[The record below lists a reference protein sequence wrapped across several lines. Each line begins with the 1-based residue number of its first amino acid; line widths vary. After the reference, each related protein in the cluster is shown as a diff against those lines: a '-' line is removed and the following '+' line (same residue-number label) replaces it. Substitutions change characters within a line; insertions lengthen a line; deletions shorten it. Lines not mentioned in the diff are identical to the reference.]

1 MSDRV
6 IGNLANPVAS
16 ADVGLLLEGTYPY
29 VSGGV
34 SSWVHQ
40 IINGFPDLTFAI
52 CFLGSRRQDYS
63 EKKFVLPA
71 NVVHLEEHY
80 LSESGVAPPVM
91 QPRDDVEMFDLN
103 QELHDYFR
111 APEALDSRGAVVL
124 ETMAAEL
131 QGRMNPSQF
140 LYTEASWNYTT
151 DQYKE
156 RCTDPS
162 FVDYFWT
169 VRTMHTPIW
178 VLSNVVE
185 KFPPV
190 RVYHTVST
198 GYAGFLG
205 ALLKRRYGKSLIL
218 SEHGIYTKER
228 RIDLYAARWIADN
241 RTVLQRDPT
250 QSGYFRSMWIRFFEA
265 LGRMC
270 YDASDQ
276 IIALYEANRL
286 RQIQDGAKAERT
298 SNIANGIDIVRFGAL
313 RALRPDTVPPIMCLI
328 GRVVPI
334 KDIKTYIRATRVMV
348 SRRPDVQAWI
358 AGPEE
363 ESPDY
368 AIECRELVKSL
379 GLEDHVKFLGF
390 QKLTDLLPQI
400 GLVVLSSISEALPLV
415 LLEGYAAGVPAVS
428 TDVGSCRQLIYG
440 LDDEDKALGA
450 SGAVV
455 GIADAQALAEAALHF
470 LNDPVAW
477 HNAAQAGI
485 LRVERYYTHPIM
497 FARYRAVYDLALNP
511 PPAAKGAEPDLSDKP
526 GGCPLSISPPASTAD
541 SQLDSLNTE
550 IHEQPP
556 PVRRPKLQSRTRS
569 IRPDRVEAGRPD
581 ASSIDVIV

>member
-1 MSDRV
+1 MTNQRTPDATRTP
-6 IGNLANPVAS
+6 I

-52 CFLGSRRQDYS
+52 CFLGSRAQDYGD
-63 EKKFVLPA
+63 KKFQLPP
-71 NVVHLEEHY
+71 NVVHIEEHY
-80 LSESGVAPPVM
+80 LYEGEGTPPVTP
-91 QPRDDVEMFDLN
+91 QRGDREMFELN
-103 QELHDYFR
+103 RELHEYFR
-111 APEALDSRGAVVL
+111 APEGSAGRGGDVL
-124 ETMAAEL
+124 GRMTGEL
-131 QGRMNPSQF
+131 QGRMDRSQF
-140 LYTEASWNYTT
+140 LYSEASWNYITE
-151 DQYKE
+151 QYRE
-156 RCTDPS
+156 RSTDPS

-178 VLSNVVE
+178 TLAAVAE
-185 KFPPV
+185 TFPAV
-190 RVYHTVST
+190 RCYHSVST

-205 ALLKRRYGKSLIL
+205 ALLKRRWERPLIL

-241 RTVLQRDPT
+241 RTLLQRDAT
-250 QSGYFRSMWIRFFEA
+250 QAGYFRTMWIRFFEA

-286 RQIQDGAKAERT
+286 RQVQDGADARRT
-298 SNIANGIDIVRFGAL
+298 SNIPNGIDVVRFGAL
-313 RALRPDTVPPIMCLI
+313 RALRPQKVPPIMCLI

-334 KDIKTYIRATRVMV
+334 KDVKTYIRATRTMAN
-348 SRRPDVQAWI
+348 RFPGIQAWI

-368 AIECRELVKSL
+368 AAECKDLVASL
-379 GLEDHVKFLGF
+379 GLQDNVKFLGF

-415 LLEGYAAGVPAVS
+415 ILEGYAAGVPTVS

-440 LDDEDKALGA
+440 LDDEDQALGA
-450 SGAVV
+450 SGEVV
-455 GIADAQALAEAALHF
+455 GIADPQALAEAALR
-470 LNDPVAW
+470 LLGDEAAW
-477 HNAAQAGI
+477 HKAAQAGMA
-485 LRVERYYTHPIM
+485 RVERYYTHPVM
-497 FARYRAVYDLALNP
+497 FARYRAVYDRALGRAGAAP
-511 PPAAKGAEPDLSDKP
+511 PEPPDL
-526 GGCPLSISPPASTAD
+526 
-541 SQLDSLNTE
+541 
-550 IHEQPP
+550 
-556 PVRRPKLQSRTRS
+556 
-569 IRPDRVEAGRPD
+569 
-581 ASSIDVIV
+581 DVVLEG

>member
-1 MSDRV
+1 MSDTKPDHLETVSQDRP
-6 IGNLANPVAS
+6 L

-40 IINGFPDLTFAI
+40 IINGFPDLTFAL
-52 CFLGSRRQDYS
+52 CFLGSRKQDYG
-63 EKKFVLPA
+63 EKKFQLPP

-80 LSESGVAPPVM
+80 LNEAGGAPPIVKAKGDK
-91 QPRDDVEMFDLN
+91 PMFELN
-103 QELHDYFR
+103 RELHDYFR
-111 APEALDSRGAVVL
+111 DPK
-124 ETMAAEL
+124 TMAQRGGQLLEQMASEL
-131 QGRMNPSQF
+131 EGRMNRSQF
-140 LYTEASWNYTT
+140 LYTEASWNYLTG
-151 DQYKE
+151 QYKE

-178 VLSNVVE
+178 VLSNIVE
-185 KFPPV
+185 TFPAV
-190 RVYHTVST
+190 RCYHSVST

-205 ALLKRRYGKSLIL
+205 ALLKRRHGKSLIL

-241 RTVLQRDPT
+241 RTMLQRDAT
-250 QSGYFRSMWIRFFEA
+250 QAGYFRTMWIRFFEA

-286 RQIQDGAKAERT
+286 RQVQDGARAERT
-298 SNIANGIDIVRFGAL
+298 SNIANGIDVVRFGAL
-313 RALRPDTVPPIMCLI
+313 RALRPGTIPPVMCLI

-334 KDIKTYIRATRVMV
+334 KDIKTYIRATRVMAG
-348 SRRPDVQAWI
+348 RQPDIQAWI

-368 AIECRELVKSL
+368 ARECHELVVSL
-379 GLEDHVKFLGF
+379 GLENNVKFLGF

-415 LLEGYAAGVPAVS
+415 ILEGYAAGVPTVS
-428 TDVGSCRQLIYG
+428 TDVGSCAQLIYG
-440 LDDEDKALGA
+440 LGDEDIALGA

-455 GIADAQALAEAALHF
+455 GIADPQALAEAALG
-470 LNDPVAW
+470 LLMDADAW
-477 HNAAQAGI
+477 HKAAAAGI
-485 LRVERYYTHPIM
+485 ARVERYYTHPVM
-497 FARYRAVYDLALNP
+497 FGRYRAVYDQALAGP
-511 PPAAKGAEPDLSDKP
+511 TVSGSFAQCPVQAAPTVNTQPEDMEDVEDELIDELIDELMQEQSDEPLAPIGVD
-526 GGCPLSISPPASTAD
+526 I
-541 SQLDSLNTE
+541 
-550 IHEQPP
+550 
-556 PVRRPKLQSRTRS
+556 KL
-569 IRPDRVEAGRPD
+569 
-581 ASSIDVIV
+581 

>member
-1 MSDRV
+1 MFEKVSDKAPGKV
-6 IGNLANPVAS
+6 S

-52 CFLGSRRQDYS
+52 CFLGSRRQDYG
-63 EKKFVLPA
+63 EKKFQLPA

-80 LSESGVAPPVM
+80 LSEAGGAPPVAAM
-91 QPRDDVEMFDLN
+91 AGDSEMFDVN
-103 QELHDYFR
+103 RELHAYFR
-111 APEALDSRGAVVL
+111 EPKRLAERGAAVL
-124 ETMAAEL
+124 EQLSGEL
-131 QGRMNPSQF
+131 EGRMDRSQF
-140 LYTEASWNYTT
+140 LYTEASWNYTAE
-151 DQYKE
+151 QYKE
-156 RCTDPS
+156 HCTDPS

-178 VLSNVVE
+178 VLSAIVE
-185 KFPPV
+185 NFPSV
-190 RVYHTVST
+190 RCYHTVST

-205 ALLKRRYGKSLIL
+205 ALLKRRHGKSLIL

-250 QSGYFRSMWIRFFEA
+250 QAGYFRALWIRFFEA

-276 IIALYEANRL
+276 VIALYEANRL
-286 RQIQDGAKAERT
+286 RQILDGAQAART
-298 SNIANGIDIVRFGAL
+298 SNIANGIDVVRFGAL
-313 RALRPDTVPPIMCLI
+313 RALRPDAIPPIMCLI

-334 KDIKTYIRATRVMV
+334 KDIKTFIRATRIMA
-348 SRRPDVQAWI
+348 SRRPDIEAWI

-368 AIECRELVKSL
+368 VLECRELVKSL
-379 GLEDHVKFLGF
+379 GLENNVKFLGF
-390 QKLTDLLPQI
+390 QKLTELLPKI

-440 LDDEDKALGA
+440 LDEEDKALGA

-455 GIADAQALAEAALHF
+455 GIADPQALAEAALHF
-470 LNDPVAW
+470 LTDAPAW
-477 HNAAQAGI
+477 HAAAQAGI
-485 LRVERYYTHPIM
+485 ARVQRYYTHPVM
-497 FARYRAVYDLALNP
+497 FGRYRAVYDKALLGPLAAGEL
-511 PPAAKGAEPDLSDKP
+511 AQAGEARSEAVREPKP
-526 GGCPLSISPPASTAD
+526 EPLHEPQPESTLDNTVETAIGKASIT
-541 SQLDSLNTE
+541 
-550 IHEQPP
+550 
-556 PVRRPKLQSRTRS
+556 
-569 IRPDRVEAGRPD
+569 
-581 ASSIDVIV
+581 DVDVML

>member
-1 MSDRV
+1 MY
-6 IGNLANPVAS
+6 NLPHDTS
-16 ADVGLLLEGTYPY
+16 GSGSLPPKADVGLLLEGTYPY

-40 IINGFPDLTFAI
+40 IINGFPELTFAI
-52 CFLGSRRQDYS
+52 CFLGSRKQDYGD
-63 EKKFVLPA
+63 KKFQLPP

-80 LSESGVAPPVM
+80 LNEASGAPAIAPL
-91 QPRDDVEMFDLN
+91 RGNADMFELN
-103 QELHDYFR
+103 AELHDYFR
-111 APEALDSRGAVVL
+111 APAALAERGATVL
-124 ETMAAEL
+124 AQMTSEL
-131 QGRMNPSQF
+131 QGRMDWSQL
-140 LYTEASWNYTT
+140 LYSEASWNYITE
-151 DQYKE
+151 QYQQ

-178 VLSNVVE
+178 VLSSIVE

-190 RVYHTVST
+190 RCYHSVST

-205 ALLKRRYGKSLIL
+205 ALLKRRHGKSLIL

-241 RTVLQRDPT
+241 RTLLQRDPT
-250 QSGYFRSMWIRFFEA
+250 QSGYFRTMWIRFFEA

-286 RQIQDGAKAERT
+286 RQIQDGARAERT
-298 SNIANGIDIVRFGAL
+298 SNIANGIDVVRFGAL
-313 RALRPDTVPPIMCLI
+313 RTLRPATIPPIMCLI

-334 KDIKTYIRATRVMV
+334 KDIKTYIRATRVMA
-348 SRRPDVQAWI
+348 SRQPDVQAWI

-368 AIECRELVKSL
+368 AAECHALVKSL
-379 GLEDHVKFLGF
+379 GLENNVKFLGF

-415 LLEGYAAGVPAVS
+415 ILEGYAAGVPTVT
-428 TDVGSCRQLIYG
+428 TDVGSCRQLVYG
-440 LDDEDKALGA
+440 LDEEDQLLGA

-455 GIADAQALAEAALHF
+455 GIADPQALAEAALHF
-470 LNDPVAW
+470 LANPAAW
-477 HNAAQAGI
+477 HAAAQAGI
-485 LRVERYYTHPIM
+485 TRVERYYTHPVM
-497 FARYRAVYDLALNP
+497 FGRYQRVYDRALNGP
-511 PPAAKGAEPDLSDKP
+511 SQLDPFSARAADTMAA
-526 GGCPLSISPPASTAD
+526 GGCPMSSTASD
-541 SQLDSLNTE
+541 TLSAPTAAAQPT
-550 IHEQPP
+550 PP
-556 PVRRPKLQSRTRS
+556 PGVDLDFRL
-569 IRPDRVEAGRPD
+569 
-581 ASSIDVIV
+581 

>member
-1 MSDRV
+1 MFEKVSDKAPGKV
-6 IGNLANPVAS
+6 S

-52 CFLGSRRQDYS
+52 CFLGSRRQDYG
-63 EKKFVLPA
+63 EKKFQLPA

-80 LSESGVAPPVM
+80 LSEAGGAPPVAAM
-91 QPRDDVEMFDLN
+91 AGDSEMFDVN
-103 QELHDYFR
+103 RELHAYFR
-111 APEALDSRGAVVL
+111 EPKRLAERGAAVL
-124 ETMAAEL
+124 EQLSGEL
-131 QGRMNPSQF
+131 EGRMDRSQF
-140 LYTEASWNYTT
+140 LYTEASWNYTAE
-151 DQYKE
+151 QYKE
-156 RCTDPS
+156 HCTDPS

-178 VLSNVVE
+178 VLSAIVE
-185 KFPPV
+185 NFPSV
-190 RVYHTVST
+190 RCYHTVST

-205 ALLKRRYGKSLIL
+205 ALLKRRHGKSLIL

-241 RTVLQRDPT
+241 RTVLERDPT
-250 QSGYFRSMWIRFFEA
+250 QAGYFRALWIRFFEA

-276 IIALYEANRL
+276 VIALYEANRL
-286 RQIQDGAKAERT
+286 RQILDGAQAART
-298 SNIANGIDIVRFGAL
+298 SNIANGIDVVRFGAL
-313 RALRPDTVPPIMCLI
+313 RALRPDTIPPIMCLI

-334 KDIKTYIRATRVMV
+334 KDIKTFIRATRIMA
-348 SRRPDVQAWI
+348 SRRPDIEAWI

-368 AIECRELVKSL
+368 VLECRELVKSL
-379 GLEDHVKFLGF
+379 GLENNVKFLGF
-390 QKLTDLLPQI
+390 QKLTELLPKI

-440 LDDEDKALGA
+440 LDEEDKALGA

-455 GIADAQALAEAALHF
+455 GIADPQALAEAALHF
-470 LNDPVAW
+470 LTDAPAW
-477 HNAAQAGI
+477 HAAAQAGI
-485 LRVERYYTHPIM
+485 ARVQRYYTHPVM
-497 FARYRAVYDLALNP
+497 FGRYRAVYDKALLGPLAAGELAQAGEARSEAVREP
-511 PPAAKGAEPDLSDKP
+511 KPEPLHEPQPESAPANTVETAIGKA
-526 GGCPLSISPPASTAD
+526 SIT
-541 SQLDSLNTE
+541 
-550 IHEQPP
+550 
-556 PVRRPKLQSRTRS
+556 
-569 IRPDRVEAGRPD
+569 
-581 ASSIDVIV
+581 DVDVML

>member
-1 MSDRV
+1 MFEKVSDKAPGKV
-6 IGNLANPVAS
+6 S

-52 CFLGSRRQDYS
+52 CFLGSRRQDYG
-63 EKKFVLPA
+63 EKKFQMPA

-80 LSESGVAPPVM
+80 LSEAGGAPPVAAM
-91 QPRDDVEMFDLN
+91 AGDSEMFDVN
-103 QELHDYFR
+103 RELHAYFR
-111 APEALDSRGAVVL
+111 EPKRLAERGAAVL
-124 ETMAAEL
+124 EQLSGEL
-131 QGRMNPSQF
+131 EGRMDRSQF
-140 LYTEASWNYTT
+140 LYTEASWNYTAE
-151 DQYKE
+151 QYKE
-156 RCTDPS
+156 HCTDPS

-178 VLSNVVE
+178 VLSAIVE
-185 KFPPV
+185 NFPTV
-190 RVYHTVST
+190 RCYHTVST

-205 ALLKRRYGKSLIL
+205 ALLKRRHGKSLIL

-250 QSGYFRSMWIRFFEA
+250 QAGYFRALWIRFFEA

-286 RQIQDGAKAERT
+286 RQILDGAQAART
-298 SNIANGIDIVRFGAL
+298 SNIANGIDVVRFGAL
-313 RALRPDTVPPIMCLI
+313 RALRPDTIPPIMCLI

-334 KDIKTYIRATRVMV
+334 KDIKTFIRATRIMA
-348 SRRPDVQAWI
+348 SRRPDIEAWI

-368 AIECRELVKSL
+368 VLECRELVKSL
-379 GLEDHVKFLGF
+379 GLENNVKFLGF
-390 QKLTDLLPQI
+390 QKLTELLPKI

-440 LDDEDKALGA
+440 LDEEDKALGA

-455 GIADAQALAEAALHF
+455 GIADPQALAEAALHF
-470 LNDPVAW
+470 LTDAPAW
-477 HNAAQAGI
+477 HAAAQAGI
-485 LRVERYYTHPIM
+485 ARVQRYYTHPVM
-497 FARYRAVYDLALNP
+497 FGRYRAVYDKALLGPLAAGELAQAGEARSEAVREP
-511 PPAAKGAEPDLSDKP
+511 KPEPLHEPQPESAPANTVETAIGKA
-526 GGCPLSISPPASTAD
+526 SIT
-541 SQLDSLNTE
+541 
-550 IHEQPP
+550 
-556 PVRRPKLQSRTRS
+556 
-569 IRPDRVEAGRPD
+569 
-581 ASSIDVIV
+581 DVDVML

>member
-1 MSDRV
+1 MSE
-6 IGNLANPVAS
+6 PVSGAGRPPV

-52 CFLGSRRQDYS
+52 CFLGSRKQDYG
-63 EKKFVLPA
+63 EKKFQLPA
-71 NVVHLEEHY
+71 NVVHIEEHY
-80 LSESGVAPPVM
+80 LYESTGTPPVTP
-91 QPRDDVEMFDLN
+91 QRGDREMDALN
-103 QELHDYFR
+103 RELHEYFR
-111 APEALDSRGAVVL
+111 APQALAERGGEVL
-124 ETMAAEL
+124 GRITGEL
-131 QGRMNPSQF
+131 QGRMSRSEF
-140 LYTEASWNYTT
+140 LYSEASWNYVTE
-151 DQYKE
+151 QYRE

-178 VLSNVVE
+178 VLAAIVE
-185 KFPPV
+185 QFPPV
-190 RVYHTVST
+190 RCYHSVST

-205 ALLKRRYGKSLIL
+205 ALLKRRWGRHLIL

-241 RTVLQRDPT
+241 RSLLQRDAT
-250 QSGYFRSMWIRFFEA
+250 QAGYFRTMWIRFFEA

-286 RQIQDGAKAERT
+286 RQVQDGADPRRT
-298 SNIANGIDIVRFGAL
+298 SNIPNGIDVVRFGAL
-313 RALRPDTVPPIMCLI
+313 RALRPATVPPIMCLI

-334 KDIKTYIRATRVMV
+334 KDIKTYIRATRTMAN
-348 SRRPDVQAWI
+348 RFPDVQAWI

-368 AIECRELVKSL
+368 AAECKELVASL
-379 GLEDHVKFLGF
+379 GLQDNVKFLGF

-415 LLEGYAAGVPAVS
+415 ILEGYAAGVPTVT
-428 TDVGSCRQLIYG
+428 TDVGSCRQLVYG
-440 LDDEDKALGA
+440 LDEEDQALGP
-450 SGAVV
+450 SGEVV
-455 GIADAQALAEAALHF
+455 GIADPQALAEAALR
-470 LNDPVAW
+470 LLGDEAAW
-477 HNAAQAGI
+477 HRAAQAGI
-485 LRVERYYTHPIM
+485 TRVERYYTHPVM
-497 FARYRAVYDLALNP
+497 FSRYRAVYDRALGLAP
-511 PPAAKGAEPDLSDKP
+511 MPAAAPPAA
-526 GGCPLSISPPASTAD
+526 
-541 SQLDSLNTE
+541 
-550 IHEQPP
+550 
-556 PVRRPKLQSRTRS
+556 
-569 IRPDRVEAGRPD
+569 PD
-581 ASSIDVIV
+581 AGLDLVLEG

>member
-1 MSDRV
+1 MSDKV
-6 IGNLANPVAS
+6 PEKLPGKVS

-52 CFLGSRRQDYS
+52 CFLGSRRQDYG
-63 EKKFVLPA
+63 EKKFQLPS

-80 LSESGVAPPVM
+80 LSEAGGAPPVTPLAGDA
-91 QPRDDVEMFDLN
+91 QMFDVN
-103 QELHDYFR
+103 RELHAYFR
-111 APEALDSRGAVVL
+111 EPQRLAERGAAVL
-124 ETMAAEL
+124 GQLSGEL
-131 QGRMNPSQF
+131 EGRMDRSQF
-140 LYTEASWNYTT
+140 LYTEASWNYTAE
-151 DQYKE
+151 QYKE
-156 RCTDPS
+156 HCTDPS

-178 VLSNVVE
+178 VLSAIVE
-185 KFPPV
+185 NFPPV
-190 RVYHTVST
+190 RCYHTVST

-205 ALLKRRYGKSLIL
+205 ALLKRRHGKSLIL

-250 QSGYFRSMWIRFFEA
+250 QAGYFRALWIRFFEA

-286 RQIQDGAKAERT
+286 RQILDGAQAGRT
-298 SNIANGIDIVRFGAL
+298 RNIANGIDVVRFGAL
-313 RALRPDTVPPIMCLI
+313 RALRPDAIPPVMCLI

-334 KDIKTYIRATRVMV
+334 KDIKTFIRATRIMA
-348 SRRPDVQAWI
+348 SRRPDIEAWI

-368 AIECRELVKSL
+368 VLECRELVKSL
-379 GLEDHVKFLGF
+379 GLENNVKFLGF
-390 QKLTDLLPQI
+390 QMLTELLPKI

-440 LDDEDKALGA
+440 LDEEDRALGA

-455 GIADAQALAEAALHF
+455 GIADPQALAEAALHF
-470 LNDPVAW
+470 LTDAPAW
-477 HNAAQAGI
+477 HAAAQAG
-485 LRVERYYTHPIM
+485 LARVQRYYTHPVM
-497 FARYRAVYDLALNP
+497 FGRYRAVYDQALLGPLA
-511 PPAAKGAEPDLSDKP
+511 AGDLARGSEAGHEALRESPVGSAHGKAVDKP
-526 GGCPLSISPPASTAD
+526 SALAGASGT
-541 SQLDSLNTE
+541 
-550 IHEQPP
+550 
-556 PVRRPKLQSRTRS
+556 
-569 IRPDRVEAGRPD
+569 
-581 ASSIDVIV
+581 DVDVML

>member
-1 MSDRV
+1 MTSVSEHRADYQET
-6 IGNLANPVAS
+6 ITQQQPL

-40 IINGFPDLTFAI
+40 IINGFPDLTFAL
-52 CFLGSRRQDYS
+52 CFLGSRKQDYGD
-63 EKKFVLPA
+63 KKFQLPP

-80 LSESGVAPPVM
+80 LNEAGAAPPIVKA
-91 QPRDDVEMFDLN
+91 QGDKPMFDLN
-103 QELHDYFR
+103 RELHDYFR
-111 APEALDSRGAVVL
+111 APE
-124 ETMAAEL
+124 TMAERGGQMLEQMASEL
-131 QGRMNPSQF
+131 EGRMNRSQF
-140 LYTEASWNYTT
+140 LYTEASWNYLTE
-151 DQYKE
+151 QYQK

-178 VLSNVVE
+178 VLSNIVE
-185 KFPPV
+185 TFPAV
-190 RVYHTVST
+190 RCYHSVST

-205 ALLKRRYGKSLIL
+205 ALLKRKHGKSLIL

-241 RTVLQRDPT
+241 RTMLQRDAT
-250 QSGYFRSMWIRFFEA
+250 EAGYFRTMWIRFFEA

-286 RQIQDGAKAERT
+286 RQIQDGAQAERT
-298 SNIANGIDIVRFGAL
+298 SNIANGIDVVRFGAL
-313 RALRPDTVPPIMCLI
+313 RALRPDTIPPIMCLI

-334 KDIKTYIRATRVMV
+334 KDIKTYIRATRVMAGKQP
-348 SRRPDVQAWI
+348 SIQAWI

-368 AIECRELVKSL
+368 ARECHELVTSL
-379 GLEDHVKFLGF
+379 GLENNVKFLGF

-415 LLEGYAAGVPAVS
+415 ILEGYAAGVPTVS
-428 TDVGSCRQLIYG
+428 TDVGSCAQLIYG
-440 LDDEDKALGA
+440 LGDEDIALGA
-450 SGAVV
+450 SGTVV
-455 GIADAQALAEAALHF
+455 GIADPQALAEAALA
-470 LNDPVAW
+470 LLMDADAW
-477 HNAAQAGI
+477 HKAAAAGI
-485 LRVERYYTHPIM
+485 ARVERYYTHPVM
-497 FARYRAVYDLALNP
+497 FGRYRAVYDQALAGP
-511 PPAAKGAEPDLSDKP
+511 TVSGSFSSAGMAQCPAQVAPGLAAAQSAQDIDADLTDDLIDELMQEQSD
-526 GGCPLSISPPASTAD
+526 A
-541 SQLDSLNTE
+541 
-550 IHEQPP
+550 
-556 PVRRPKLQSRTRS
+556 PVVAPEVDIK
-569 IRPDRVEAGRPD
+569 I
-581 ASSIDVIV
+581 